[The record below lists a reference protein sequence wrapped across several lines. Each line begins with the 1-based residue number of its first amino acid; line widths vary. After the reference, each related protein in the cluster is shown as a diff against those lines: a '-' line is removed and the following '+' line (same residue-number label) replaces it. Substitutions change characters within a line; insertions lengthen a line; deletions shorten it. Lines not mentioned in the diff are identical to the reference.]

1 MFRTEH
7 KDLDLTLKLLH
18 AGLHRDHGE
27 AGWAKLSTV
36 GIPLGSLKQGSASGE
51 NQHVS
56 KGKSKENNSTGAEIK

>member
-1 MFRTEH
+1 MQGFTQ
-7 KDLDLTLKLLH
+7 
-18 AGLHRDHGE
+18 DHGE